1 MNLTIT
7 PATLADI
14 PALCRLLD
22 RLFTQ
27 EAEFQPDRAAQE
39 RGLGHI
45 IRDPHAGHILVARQD
60 DAIVGMVN
68 LLYTVS
74 TALGGRVALLEDMVV
89 APQAR
94 GQGVGAQLLTAAI
107 AHARQQGCLRIT
119 LLTDTDNHVAQ
130 AFYRKQGFVA
140 SSMLPMRLML
150 AKHKDGGFR

>member
-14 PALCRLLD
+14 PALCHLLD

-39 RGLGHI
+39 RGLTAI
-45 IRDPHAGHILVARQD
+45 ISQAHVGHILVARQSD
-60 DAIVGMVN
+60 EIVGMVN

-89 APQAR
+89 VPQAR
-94 GQGVGAQLLTAAI
+94 GQGVGSTLLAAAI
-107 AHARQQGCLRIT
+107 DHARQQGCLRIT
-119 LLTDTDNHVAQ
+119 LLTDTNNHVAQ
-130 AFYRKQGFVA
+130 AFYRKQGFMA

-150 AKHKDGGFR
+150 